1 MRRFV
6 SLAMESVGVG
16 LMATTMLVV
25 SVCMLDTVANIA
37 NGVFAGNL
45 GAVALGTA
53 GMAAGG
59 LALLFYC
66 D

>member
-1 MRRFV
+1 M
-6 SLAMESVGVG
+6 S
-16 LMATTMLVV
+16 TTMLVV
-25 SVCMLDTVANIA
+25 SVCMMDTVANIA

-53 GMAAGG
+53 GMGAIG

>member
-1 MRRFV
+1 M
-6 SLAMESVGVG
+6 
-16 LMATTMLVV
+16 
-25 SVCMLDTVANIA
+25 DTVANIA

-53 GMAAGG
+53 GMGAIG